1 MINYIARRKVRL
13 IRTDFDM
20 NEQRELTCISC
31 PIGCHL
37 TVTLVDGAVTG
48 VSGNTCPRGEVYA
61 KAECTAPVRMVTGLV
76 RIEGRNEPLSVKT
89 AQAIPKSSVAECV
102 EILAKTEIKAPVRAG
117 DVVIADVCGSG
128 IDVIA
133 TKSAE

>member
-1 MINYIARRKVRL
+1 
-13 IRTDFDM
+13 M

-31 PIGCHL
+31 PIGCRL
-37 TVTLVDGAVTG
+37 TVTLNGSEVVE

-76 RIEGRNEPLSVKT
+76 RVEGRTEPLSVKT

-102 EILAKTEIKAPVRAG
+102 EILAKTEVRAPIKAG
-117 DVVIADVCGSG
+117 ETVIADICGSG

>member
-1 MINYIARRKVRL
+1 M
-13 IRTDFDM
+13 RTDFDM

-37 TVTLVDGAVTG
+37 SVTLIDGAVTE
-48 VSGNTCPRGEVYA
+48 VTGNTCTRGDVYA
-61 KAECTAPVRMVTGLV
+61 RAECTAPVRMVTGLV
-76 RIEGRNEPLSVKT
+76 RIEGRSEPLSVKT

-102 EILAKTEIKAPVRAG
+102 AILAKTEIKAPIKAG
-117 DVVIADVCGSG
+117 DVIISNVCGSG